1 MVNTESSSGLP
12 AQDGAD
18 PARAIPA
25 ARNYRASRIAE
36 FRPGNAGVPATLNGD
51 AAMTTRRKFLGNTS
65 ATLAGSLLLGS
76 VPGWLSAAESKSMLK
91 RTIPS
96 SGETVPVIGMGTSG
110 SFEVPAGSV
119 EYEALKEVLRRFFA
133 GGATIIDTAPTYSN
147 AEDNLGPL
155 LSGSGARSKA
165 FIATKL
171 SGVSGRE
178 EGLAQFNN
186 TLKRLRTDK
195 VELLQVHNL
204 RDWKTQI
211 EVARELKKQ
220 GKVKYVGVTHY
231 VDSAHDEIADVV
243 QATKPDFLQI
253 NHSVTN
259 RDIEKRV
266 LPLAKDLGV
275 AVLTNRNFND
285 GALFRQVQ
293 GKTLPGWASESGITS
308 WAQMFLKY
316 SLSHEAVTAVIPA
329 TGKPDRQ
336 SDNLKAGYGPL
347 LTAKQQQEIIALV
360 G

>member
-1 MVNTESSSGLP
+1 LLEEG
-12 AQDGAD
+12 G
-18 PARAIPA
+18 
-25 ARNYRASRIAE
+25 
-36 FRPGNAGVPATLNGD
+36 FR
-51 AAMTTRRKFLGNTS
+51 K
-65 ATLAGSLLLGS
+65 
-76 VPGWLSAAESKSMLK
+76 
-91 RTIPS
+91 
-96 SGETVPVIGMGTSG
+96 
-110 SFEVPAGSV
+110 
-119 EYEALKEVLRRFFA
+119 
-133 GGATIIDTAPTYSN
+133 
-147 AEDNLGPL
+147 
-155 LSGSGARSKA
+155 KA

-171 SGVSGRE
+171 SGVSGRV
-178 EGLAQFNN
+178 EGLAQFGN
-186 TLKRLRTDK
+186 TLRRLKTDQ

-211 EVARELKKQ
+211 EVARELKRQ

-259 RDIEKRV
+259 RGIEKRV

-285 GALFRQVQ
+285 GDLFRQVA
-293 GKTLPGWASESGITS
+293 GKPLPGWAAEAGVTS

-316 SLSHEAVTAVIPA
+316 SLSHPAVTAVIPA

-336 SDNLKAGYGPL
+336 SDNLKAGFGPL
-347 LTAKQQQEIIALV
+347 LTAAQQKELIALV

>member
-1 MVNTESSSGLP
+1 MN
-12 AQDGAD
+12 
-18 PARAIPA
+18 
-25 ARNYRASRIAE
+25 
-36 FRPGNAGVPATLNGD
+36 
-51 AAMTTRRKFLGNTS
+51 TRREFLGH
-65 ATLAGSLLLGS
+65 
-76 VPGWLSAAESKSMLK
+76 SAALLALSSLRAHAASGETMLK
-91 RTIPS
+91 RPIPS
-96 SGETVPVIGMGTSG
+96 SGATIPVIGMGTSG
-110 SFEVPAGSV
+110 SFQVPADGP
-119 EYEALKEVLRRFFA
+119 EYQALKEVLERFFA
-133 GGATIIDTAPTYSN
+133 GGASLIDTAPTYGN

-155 LSGSGARSKA
+155 LAAGGYRPKT

-171 SGVSGRE
+171 SGVTGRDA
-178 EGLAQFNN
+178 GLAQFNE
-186 TLKRLRTDK
+186 TLRRLKTDQ

-211 EVARELKKQ
+211 EVARELQKQ

-231 VDSAHDEIADVV
+231 VDAAHDEIADVV

-259 RDIEKRV
+259 RGIERRV
-266 LPLAKDLGV
+266 LPMAKELGV

-285 GALFRQVQ
+285 GALFRQVE
-293 GKTLPGWASESGITS
+293 GKPLPGWAREVGVGS

-336 SDNLKAGYGPL
+336 SDNLKAGFGPL
-347 LTAKQQQEIIALV
+347 LTPAQRKDLITLV